1 MTPPW
6 CPVLRIRSANHT
18 PPCVRPSLPIPFS
31 PLKPLPAFLDQAKA
45 AANSA
50 INTATNLTN
59 QATAA
64 AQPALQNVAASVQP
78 TLQNMTA
85 SVQPA
90 LNTVAQGATAAATQ
104 AQAGLHSAMPSVV
117 PAPSATASSSTTG
130 IDTSHDLNPH
140 SSGTAALDSFLSHRP
155 DAAELQEKNIL
166 KGAPNDSLAGKKA
179 DLMKAQLGTKLEG
192 HLQHRPQPEE
202 LVQEGILTR
211 ECHALGCCVS

>member
-1 MTPPW
+1 M
-6 CPVLRIRSANHT
+6 S
-18 PPCVRPSLPIPFS
+18 
-31 PLKPLPAFLDQAKA
+31 FLDQAKA

-78 TLQNMTA
+78 TLQNMAT

-117 PAPSATASSSTTG
+117 PAPTGTSSAMSSG
-130 IDTSHDLNPH
+130 GVDTSHDLNPH

-155 DAAELQEKNIL
+155 DPAELQEKNIL

-179 DLMKAQLGTKLEG
+179 DLMKAQLGTKLDE

-202 LVQEGILTR
+202 LVQEGILTPG
-211 ECHALGCCVS
+211 EAPPAK

>member
-117 PAPSATASSSTTG
+117 PAPTATASSSTTG
-130 IDTSHDLNPH
+130 I
-140 SSGTAALDSFLSHRP
+140 
-155 DAAELQEKNIL
+155 
-166 KGAPNDSLAGKKA
+166 
-179 DLMKAQLGTKLEG
+179 LM
-192 HLQHRPQPEE
+192 
-202 LVQEGILTR
+202 
-211 ECHALGCCVS
+211 